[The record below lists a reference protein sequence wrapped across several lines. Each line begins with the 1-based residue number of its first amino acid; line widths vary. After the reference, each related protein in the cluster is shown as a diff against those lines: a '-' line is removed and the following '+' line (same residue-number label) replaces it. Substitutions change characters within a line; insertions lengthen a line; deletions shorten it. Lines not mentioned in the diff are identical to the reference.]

1 MWKTLILMAASE
13 YEKILNWKCEMEVK
27 GLKVNTEETKIKFV
41 IDVVDRMKGNS
52 KWPCSV

>member
-1 MWKTLILMAASE
+1 MAASE

-27 GLKVNTEETKIKFV
+27 GLKVNTEETKIMFV